1 MQRSAQKDPK
11 TVPVQELQGL
21 KNAFETQFYKLKE
34 TETPAKVS
42 LEDVFEQVDAGELRP
57 MALRHF
63 GSKADDEEAEIGNL
77 QLGKAGQVKIR
88 KSRVE
93 TAAPGTLEELRSKV
107 VLMAN
112 HFLFVKFRYPNK
124 EGI

>member
-1 MQRSAQKDPK
+1 MQKPQLRRIPK

-77 QLGKAGQVKIR
+77 QLG
-88 KSRVE
+88 
-93 TAAPGTLEELRSKV
+93 
-107 VLMAN
+107 
-112 HFLFVKFRYPNK
+112 
-124 EGI
+124 EGWTGED